1 MRSCYRNPT
10 APPHARAPEPKG
22 SRPRWPVSG
31 RFRPEAD
38 TTDNAESLVDD
49 QLATERLALPEPIQ
63 RCTELFVQGVPV
75 PVRRPCEGVSSV
87 RNATDSHVTTHYAQP
102 CDGMFCR

>member
-1 MRSCYRNPT
+1 MEKPAYLECAGAQLRLEAVTQRQIVTCRD
-10 APPHARAPEPKG
+10 
-22 SRPRWPVSG
+22 
-31 RFRPEAD
+31 RPEAD
-38 TTDNAESLVDD
+38 LRARSKFHIHD

-75 PVRRPCEGVSSV
+75 PVRRPCEGVSSI

-102 CDGMFCR
+102 CDSMFC